1 MKQDVD
7 GTATVH
13 EYPLELDAIDAG
25 VEDEG
30 KMTRF

>member
-1 MKQDVD
+1 VKQDVD

-13 EYPLELDAIDAG
+13 EHPLEPNDVDAG

-30 KMTRF
+30 KTIRF